1 MSDGDGS
8 DTVKGLIGRC
18 GEDRCWLGVSGAAG
32 EDWPVPGASK
42 TYPRKTFFAA
52 SVELQQDPNL
62 LLDTITLILAPPT
75 GGKRCEH

>member
-32 EDWPVPGASK
+32 EDWAVPGASN

-62 LLDTITLILAPPT
+62 LVDTITPSTSPPN
-75 GGKRCEH
+75 RRQAM